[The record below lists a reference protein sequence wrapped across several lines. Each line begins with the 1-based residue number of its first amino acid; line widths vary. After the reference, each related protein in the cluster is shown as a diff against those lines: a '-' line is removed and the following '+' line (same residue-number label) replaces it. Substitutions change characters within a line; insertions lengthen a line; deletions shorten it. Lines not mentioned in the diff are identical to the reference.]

1 MLYGISDDP
10 DDNPDLER
18 MFLWFEVVYRFS
30 TYAIISFW
38 IPDKTEHNSVK
49 ITTNFTTGKCRAE
62 WTKEKYE
69 STKEIPSRHQ
79 EVMRDALN

>member
-30 TYAIISFW
+30 TYAMISFGFQTR
-38 IPDKTEHNSVK
+38 P
-49 ITTNFTTGKCRAE
+49 
-62 WTKEKYE
+62 
-69 STKEIPSRHQ
+69 STIRSK
-79 EVMRDALN
+79 